1 MLFFITAILVLILF
15 KFINFLNLGKSTWIC
30 FCCSCIRM
38 FRCLGFSVACLMHRL
53 AVLQVCTS
61 LCHVA
66 QEVTN
71 KSSSSQDLTIIMGCL
86 FLHNTGKYY
95 VDKLHFIL
103 FYGTKI
109 FYLKKWYKWKN
120 LSGCFSATYR
130 KDKVI
135 GFRYIFKIYFLN
147 NFTSS
152 VFISFL
158 LLSLSL
164 SNLPVSP
171 SPSQFLTSTS
181 TVNTVTYV
189 HIHITK

>member
-1 MLFFITAILVLILF
+1 MFLLLLHQDVQMSRFLSCLFDAQIGSSASLYKSLSCSPGSDDPGMVLWIISLLV
-15 KFINFLNLGKSTWIC
+15 
-30 FCCSCIRM
+30 
-38 FRCLGFSVACLMHRL
+38 
-53 AVLQVCTS
+53 
-61 LCHVA
+61 
-66 QEVTN
+66 N
-71 KSSSSQDLTIIMGCL
+71 KSLSSQNLTIIMGCL

-95 VDKLHFIL
+95 FDKLHFIL

-164 SNLPVSP
+164 SNLPVST